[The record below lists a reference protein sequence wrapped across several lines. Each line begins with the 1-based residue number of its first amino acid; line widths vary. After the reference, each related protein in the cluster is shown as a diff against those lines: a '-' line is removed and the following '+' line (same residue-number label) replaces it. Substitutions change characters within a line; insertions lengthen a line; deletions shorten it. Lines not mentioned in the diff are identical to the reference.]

1 MKRKKLI
8 ARRKALK
15 MSLSDMAKNTGFDR
29 SYFSMIENGTR
40 TPSADAWKKIFKA
53 LKINESDM
61 GGYLIEPIN

>member
-15 MSLSDMAKNTGFDR
+15 MTQTDVAKNTGLDR
-29 SYFSMIENGTR
+29 SYYTMIETGTR
-40 TPSADAWKKIFKA
+40 TPSASAWQRIFKA
-53 LKINESDM
+53 LKINESEM